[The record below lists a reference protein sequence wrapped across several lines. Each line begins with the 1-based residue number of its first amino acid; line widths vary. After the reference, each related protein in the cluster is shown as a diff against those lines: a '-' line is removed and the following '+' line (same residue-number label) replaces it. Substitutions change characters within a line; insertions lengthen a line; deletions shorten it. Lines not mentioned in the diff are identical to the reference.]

1 MQSNA
6 DRTVQEPS
14 PEWSRLA
21 LVTGVSGLV
30 AMVILFSAVV
40 AVSLVGEP
48 PLDAPSSEAA
58 AFFREIHAAWAQWAE
73 ALASAAMLVFLWFVV
88 GFTLLSRRWEG
99 DPPWRS
105 GVAFASGVLLCAYG
119 VLDASWDAA
128 AHRGAELDDALA
140 GYAFDV
146 GNIGFANAWLA
157 MASFAAS
164 AGWVVLSTGAL
175 PSWTGWL
182 AVCGSAGLFA
192 ARFLWQVDGLW
203 LLPYALVWVWVA
215 TTCIFLIRRRG
226 RAARDA

>member
-1 MQSNA
+1 MHSDA
-6 DRTVQEPS
+6 DRTAPEPS
-14 PEWSRLA
+14 PGWSRLS
-21 LVTGVSGLV
+21 LMTGVSGLV

-48 PLDAPSSEAA
+48 PLDAPSSDAA
-58 AFFREIHAAWAQWAE
+58 AFFREVQAAWAQGAE
-73 ALASAAMLVFLWFVV
+73 ALASVGMLVFLWFVV
-88 GFTLLSRRWEG
+88 GFALLSRRWEG

-164 AGWVVLSTGAL
+164 AGWVVLSTGFL

-182 AVCGSAGLFA
+182 AVCSSAGLIV

-203 LLPYALVWVWVA
+203 LLPYALAWVWVA
-215 TTCIFLIRRRG
+215 ATCVFLISRRG
-226 RAARDA
+226 TGRA